1 MDKLKELFEIRNAIR
16 TFLEE
21 KLQAD
26 VHSAG
31 ISITDPAEA
40 DMSFKLDDINYLL
53 TIKEENEWTS
63 ISINGIYKNG

>member
-53 TIKEENEWTS
+53 TIKEENE
-63 ISINGIYKNG
+63 